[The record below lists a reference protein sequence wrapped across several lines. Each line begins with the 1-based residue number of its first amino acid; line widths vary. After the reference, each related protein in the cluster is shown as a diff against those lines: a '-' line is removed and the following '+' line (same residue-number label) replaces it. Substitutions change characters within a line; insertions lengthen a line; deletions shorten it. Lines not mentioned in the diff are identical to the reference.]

1 MNNTLEGIT
10 DDIRIIDNKFDSLRE
25 LHSVNELRNIAF
37 VEYKRGEY
45 DESKLDELMNYI
57 RETFIIERDIDKSMN
72 ELIDNIWKIK
82 NKLDSIKKIY

>member
-37 VEYKRGEY
+37 VEYKRGE
-45 DESKLDELMNYI
+45 
-57 RETFIIERDIDKSMN
+57 
-72 ELIDNIWKIK
+72 
-82 NKLDSIKKIY
+82 